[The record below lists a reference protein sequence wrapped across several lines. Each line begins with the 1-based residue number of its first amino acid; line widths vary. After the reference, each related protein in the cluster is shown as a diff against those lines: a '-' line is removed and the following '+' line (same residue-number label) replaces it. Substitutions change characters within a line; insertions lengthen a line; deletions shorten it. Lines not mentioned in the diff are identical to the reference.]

1 MKEGHRKYYIILAA
15 ILIAIAVATFII
27 TRQELAD
34 IKRMENIVYQ
44 RFYIEKAKSILLA
57 TMTPGKKRTEIEQ

>member
-44 RFYIEKAKSILLA
+44 RCNIEKAKSILLA

>member
-15 ILIAIAVATFII
+15 ILIAVAVATFII

-44 RFYIEKAKSILLA
+44 RFYIEKAKSILLV
-57 TMTPGKKRTEIEQ
+57 TMTPGKKRAAIEQ

>member
-57 TMTPGKKRTEIEQ
+57 TMTPGKKRAAIEQ